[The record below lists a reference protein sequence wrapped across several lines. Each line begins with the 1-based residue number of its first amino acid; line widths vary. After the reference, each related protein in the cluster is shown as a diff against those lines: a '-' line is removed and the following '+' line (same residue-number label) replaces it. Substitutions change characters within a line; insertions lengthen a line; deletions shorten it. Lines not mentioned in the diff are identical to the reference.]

1 MNATEVSKHHGTKS
15 KKQRKESDQESQNT
29 QIVNQSSTS
38 SEATFHQDDHYD
50 ECFSPLPKS
59 PSNQPSGS
67 SRSSFENQSSRVPQQ
82 TTMAKFL
89 NVNTYEDAHLGP
101 LDENPDVKRVF
112 RYEPTQ
118 RYQPIPIMTSS
129 DVISSFID
137 FQAKFKRNLAFGDFL
152 DELVKSYRLQSRK
165 ELGLYCKSFPFL
177 AQVSGYVR
185 RNSQWYISEMQTKAV
200 EDLIST
206 IAARL
211 SDFRQE
217 MHGELGPS
225 SYNKKKSPIAVFNHL
240 ASIIEKYPLF
250 IPEQSLAYYTLI
262 QLRQNELLQWLL
274 NISIYLGSFERPDL
288 FAVELDKICR
298 HQSDHLRLQTLMMFY
313 QSLPSDPNISQMDY
327 GRLQTMIQQQYN
339 HLTIGHNS
347 TPMNTSS
354 FPIVNTLLPANGGR
368 SKLSVSLKQFCSYL
382 SEILMKHETTL
393 TVKQFLQLENHLC
406 TKYNVDNFGAFKFNE
421 NDMHDIDVNLVS
433 FLDTH
438 QKLIDPKDELSVYG
452 YNVTRADR
460 EELYEFVK
468 QLIESNNDRQFVSS
482 QSLQFDTDSNNED
495 IQISA
500 DNLSILEKAIIHKF
514 GGLLGFQTGASIL
527 RKTKQLRAKTEYS
540 IIRFEESLLDFNQL
554 NRIDIYPPMPI
565 ADENQLCQ
573 FILQCPIMIDMYTW
587 LQWTYFFE
595 PKYGNL
601 KTFIRKHKYPLQN
614 LLLLE
619 TSAHELLR
627 LPPDATLKSFEDE
640 LHAFHIRSA
649 VGHLCTLINC
659 EYGLTTRVPLN
670 VYRTS
675 IRTWFIHL
683 QSSAMIQDNNGEPMK
698 YILEFLTYLPVFIG
712 QARLIQEIILGPLD
726 DVFRRV
732 GINSVSVRTRIWNIA
747 DERQRNKLEI
757 WGHTLDINEWKN
769 NSKWSGEY
777 RSVEDRVYVLEP
789 SSDTRS
795 TSNKTIVQANAD
807 KPTTVI
813 VAPHVTSSL
822 SQSDSAS
829 FETKNKDESQSVR
842 AAFEHIES
850 IRRGFAVDSGLDASG
865 QSIVNNL
872 QGMIERSLQKLS
884 NDLYSEQGHFVLEL
898 IQNADDNQYASDH
911 LPTLRFV
918 LSDKRILVCNNE
930 IGFQPNNVD
939 ALCNVGATTKGKHKQ
954 GYAGH
959 KGIGFKSVFMVSNC
973 PEIHSRDYHFCFDT
987 ADGKEQIG
995 YIRPI
1000 WLDKCD
1006 EVLPS
1011 AEEWT
1016 TCIRLPIERG
1026 SRLEENFDNIQ
1037 AKLLLFLNRLRRIEI
1052 VGRLS
1057 STTTN
1062 DQSRIFTR
1070 IDHADGKII
1079 ELQEM
1084 TTNGTVTKNLWLV
1097 VKKVLQVSE
1106 HIKEKLR
1113 EVKCDV
1119 HSTTIAIA
1127 YPLNNLQNS
1136 IQQLPPAQ
1144 PLFAYLPLRS
1154 YGFRFILQADF
1165 EIPVTRQEILHD
1177 NIWNEWLKNEMVQLI
1192 PLAYTHFQTLPD
1204 LLASSLSSVEI
1215 GSQLTAV
1222 QVLIYFLKLIPT
1234 RNELDP
1240 YFNPFVDKSM
1250 KLLMGII
1257 KLPVC
1262 REDTS
1267 GQLHTEWVQP
1277 SQCILVKDPFI
1288 RKILPQELLLSHFNM
1303 YYVPEQL
1310 ASECNERTLIKLGC
1324 APLQFSSIIR
1334 LIKELYKHQE
1344 QEHSTKTSSMEQI
1357 AQWLLCID
1365 YILQQQQEG
1374 EQTYVG
1380 HNERVETTSIT
1391 ELKQLKIIPLNGHS
1405 RLVSIDEYYEQV
1417 ILFPLSKT
1425 AQYKKPFKI
1434 VLNDLPTLDERLLQ
1448 YIEDKFPRRYE
1459 SIVNL
1464 LKRLANI
1471 GDIGLIETPM
1481 IKEIYRLHV
1490 RPILLDVNRW
1500 STKSDSVLIAF
1511 LLCIYT
1517 HFDQFENEIDQLKKH
1532 MVIKTRSGQFVRL
1545 DTPGTIIHLTSTYG
1559 CTKSLESLVSSKH
1572 EFTFISDDYINNYRN
1587 ELFRTTDDINNFVR
1601 FLGQFNITEFLQ
1613 INITD
1618 THFINVAQLQTTQ
1631 WAYLISEL
1639 NDIVRQPF
1647 IIEDC
1652 CCNKFNILVAP
1663 SNNTA
1668 ADIDLCSK
1676 LLIYLDRH
1684 HATVAPCYTASII
1697 LVDQVKS
1704 GRRRPEKYIPSTF
1717 CLSLR
1722 QYAWIPIESGKLA
1735 KPDDVYCLSPKSETS
1750 FFHRYVSHLD
1760 QAKVSLNNR
1769 DFILN
1774 ILGLQ
1779 EHVLPMTILELFMKW
1794 SCNLDRDALWML
1806 LGDTNQL
1813 DIINCPLPITFRQ
1826 SCHDTIQ
1833 NIHRVYRFLIT
1844 DNTTLNALHRF
1855 RLWPL
1860 VFVPL
1865 NNSRGEFLFA
1875 HRVYWQ
1881 DSTSLLSKLNNVTL
1895 PNSDRRISIQ
1905 GYYSNDGKLQKFFIE
1920 TLQVNFEPTID
1931 DYLPFLIYISN
1942 INGIWRLIE
1951 VIIRLAFQQK
1961 RQIEVKDRCRHL
1973 PFIPCMSTKD
1983 MRVKY
1988 TDQPLYPHDLDIAN
2002 FLSNTLP
2009 IIQLP
2014 NWTLSSEFKHN
2025 FCLLFEI
2032 RSLADVIQLQVHVT
2046 NEQLSIDLFNF
2057 YSHSIELIQNFLVS
2071 KSFIAEERS
2080 KYLASIFARMHFFR
2094 VDQIQLSYHDQV
2106 HTVRTE
2112 MCDAYVDERAGRFYI
2127 LKVFEK
2133 SEIRYIETMVKY
2145 LVQDRMAITELTS
2158 FIMKLSRIFQNV
2170 GEQCLIKYR
2179 DMIITQ
2185 EHEYKW
2191 IFPNVYVTPSP
2202 LPIEEIS
2209 VNDEP
2214 IDITDEM
2221 AEQLMNEPLPG
2232 RKPRSQ
2238 ITMEKDEEKNSTC
2251 FPSKA
2256 NATESIEFSNT
2267 KYYPEEQRQS
2277 TNATNVTKSNHS
2289 SSSDSISEVSREPE
2303 SNHLIK
2309 DKKTR
2314 ESTHKDRSQVTTIGC
2329 SNSTSVEV
2337 AKSQR
2342 IRISTL
2348 TGTKLYI
2355 LSSSSI
2361 TTNPADNII
2370 DNNTGRQGEEF
2381 VFNFLKWKHPDKQ
2394 VKWMNERRESG
2405 EPYDIEIRKNDDI
2418 ERIEVKTTRISDQ
2431 HTFQIS
2437 IREIQ
2442 CLLENPMKYHI
2453 YRVYYSDDPDLTKIT
2468 ILSQVKY
2475 HLEQK
2480 QLALCMTIMQQ
2491 PDEQLK

>member
-1 MNATEVSKHHGTKS
+1 MLCTLHDLGP
-15 KKQRKESDQESQNT
+15 
-29 QIVNQSSTS
+29 I
-38 SEATFHQDDHYD
+38 
-50 ECFSPLPKS
+50 L
-59 PSNQPSGS
+59 
-67 SRSSFENQSSRVPQQ
+67 
-82 TTMAKFL
+82 AKFL

-129 DVISSFID
+129 DVISSFIN
-137 FQAKFKRNLAFGDFL
+137 FQAIFKRNLAFGNFL
-152 DELVKSYRLQSRK
+152 DELVKFYRLQSRK

-177 AQVSGYVR
+177 VQ
-185 RNSQWYISEMQTKAV
+185 
-200 EDLIST
+200 
-206 IAARL
+206 
-211 SDFRQE
+211 
-217 MHGELGPS
+217 P
-225 SYNKKKSPIAVFNHL
+225 
-240 ASIIEKYPLF
+240 
-250 IPEQSLAYYTLI
+250 
-262 QLRQNELLQWLL
+262 
-274 NISIYLGSFERPDL
+274 
-288 FAVELDKICR
+288 
-298 HQSDHLRLQTLMMFY
+298 
-313 QSLPSDPNISQMDY
+313 
-327 GRLQTMIQQQYN
+327 
-339 HLTIGHNS
+339 

-354 FPIVNTLLPANGGR
+354 FPIVNTLLPANDGR
-368 SKLSVSLKQFCSYL
+368 STLSVSLKQFCSYL

-406 TKYNVDNFGAFKFNE
+406 TKYNVDSFGAFKFNE
-421 NDMHDIDVNLVS
+421 NDIHDTDVNLVS

-438 QKLIDPKDELSVYG
+438 QKLIDPKGELSVYG
-452 YNVTRADR
+452 YNVARTDR
-460 EELYEFVK
+460 EELFEFVN
-468 QLIESNNDRQFVSS
+468 QLIESNSDRQSVSS
-482 QSLQFDTDSNNED
+482 QTLQFDMNSNNED

-500 DNLSILEKAIIHKF
+500 DNLPILEKVIIHKF

-527 RKTKQLRAKTEYS
+527 RKAKQLRAKTEYS

-554 NRIDIYPPMPI
+554 NRIDICPPMPI

-595 PKYGNL
+595 PNYGNL

-619 TSAHELLR
+619 TSTHELLR
-627 LPPDATLKSFEDE
+627 LPADVTLRSFEDE
-640 LHAFHIRSA
+640 LHAFHVRSA
-649 VGHLCTLINC
+649 VGHLCALITC
-659 EYGLTTRVPLN
+659 EYGLTARVPLN

-683 QSSAMIQDNNGEPMK
+683 QSSAMIQDNNREPMK

-732 GINSVSVRTRIWNIA
+732 GINSVSARTRIWNIA
-747 DERQRNKLEI
+747 DERQRNKLEV

-777 RSVEDRVYVLEP
+777 RSAEDRVYVLEP

-795 TSNKTIVQANAD
+795 NSNETIVQDNAD
-807 KPTTVI
+807 KPTTVT
-813 VAPHVTSSL
+813 VAPHVTSQL
-822 SQSDSAS
+822 SQSDSTS
-829 FETKNKDESQSVR
+829 LETKNKDESQSVR

-850 IRRGFAVDSGLDASG
+850 IRRGFGVDSGLDASG

-898 IQNADDNQYASDH
+898 IQNADDNQYASDC

-939 ALCNVGATTKGKHKQ
+939 AICNVGATTKGKHKQ

-959 KGIGFKSVFMVSNC
+959 KGIGFKSVFMVSNR

-1006 EVLPS
+1006 ELLPS

-1016 TCIRLPIERG
+1016 TCIRLPIQRG

-1052 VGRLS
+1052 VGQLS
-1057 STTTN
+1057 SATTN

-1070 IDHADGKII
+1070 IDHANGEII
-1079 ELQEM
+1079 ELQET

-1097 VKKVLQVSE
+1097 VKKVLQVPE

-1119 HSTTIAIA
+1119 HSTSIAIA
-1127 YPLNNLQNS
+1127 YPLNNLQNL

-1204 LLASSLSSVEI
+1204 LLASLLSSIEI

-1240 YFNPFVDKSM
+1240 YFNPFVDKTM

-1288 RKILPQELLLSHFNM
+1288 RKILPQDLLLSHFNM
-1303 YYVPEQL
+1303 YYIPEQL

-1334 LIKELYKHQE
+1334 LIKGLYKHQE
-1344 QEHSTKTSSMEQI
+1344 QEHSTKTSSIEQI

-1365 YILQQQQEG
+1365 LILQQQQEG
-1374 EQTYVG
+1374 EQTRGG

-1464 LKRLANI
+1464 LKRL
-1471 GDIGLIETPM
+1471 GLIETPM
-1481 IKEIYRLHV
+1481 IKEIYRLHM

-1500 STKSDSVLIAF
+1500 STESDSVLIAF

-1517 HFDQFENEIDQLKKH
+1517 HLDQFENEIDQLKKH
-1532 MVIKTRSGQFVRL
+1532 MVIKTHSGQFVRL
-1545 DTPGTIIHLTSTYG
+1545 DTPGTIIHLASTYG
-1559 CTKSLESLVSSKH
+1559 CTKSLESLISPKH

-1587 ELFRTTDDINNFVR
+1587 ELFRTKDDINNFVR
-1601 FLGQFNITEFLQ
+1601 FLGQLNIIESLQ
-1613 INITD
+1613 TNITD
-1618 THFINVAQLQTTQ
+1618 THFINVVQLQTTQ
-1631 WAYLISEL
+1631 WAYLIPEL
-1639 NDIVRQPF
+1639 NDIIRQPF

-1652 CCNKFNILVAP
+1652 CCNEFNILVAP
-1663 SNNTA
+1663 SNNTTA
-1668 ADIDLCSK
+1668 GIDLYSK

-1684 HATVAPCYTASII
+1684 HAALASCYTASII
-1697 LVDQVKS
+1697 LADQVKS
-1704 GRRRPEKYIPSTF
+1704 GRRRPEKNIPSTF

-1722 QYAWIPIESGKLA
+1722 QHAWIPIEGGKLA

-1750 FFHRYVSHLD
+1750 FFHRYVLHLD
-1760 QAKVSLNNR
+1760 QSKVSLNSR
-1769 DFILN
+1769 EFMLN

-1779 EHVLPMTILELFMKW
+1779 EHVLPMTMFELFMKW
-1794 SCNLDRDALWML
+1794 SCGLDLDALWML
-1806 LGDTNQL
+1806 LSDTNQL
-1813 DIINCPLPITFRQ
+1813 DIIQCSLPVTFRQ
-1826 SCHDTIQ
+1826 SCYDTIQ
-1833 NIHRVYRFLIT
+1833 NIHRIYCFLMT
-1844 DNTTLNALHRF
+1844 DNTTLDALRRF

-1860 VFVPL
+1860 VFIPR

-1881 DSTSLLSKLNNVTL
+1881 DSTSLLSKLDNATL

-1905 GYYSNDGKLQKFFIE
+1905 RYYSNDGKFKKFFVD
-1920 TLQVNFEPTID
+1920 TLQINIEPTID
-1931 DYLPFLIYISN
+1931 DYLSFLIQISN
-1942 INGIWRLIE
+1942 INDIWRLIE
-1951 VIIRLAFQQK
+1951 VILRLAFQQK
-1961 RQIEVKDRCRHL
+1961 RQIEVKDRCLHL
-1973 PFIPCMSTKD
+1973 PFIPCMGTKN

-1988 TDQPLYPHDLDIAN
+1988 TDQPLYPHDPDIAA

-2014 NWTLSSEFKHN
+2014 NWTLSSEFKNN

-2057 YSHSIELIQNFLVS
+2057 YSHSLELIQNFLAS
-2071 KSFIAEERS
+2071 KSFISEERS

-2094 VDQIQLSYHDQV
+2094 VDQIQLSYHYQA
-2106 HTVRTE
+2106 HTLRTE

-2145 LVQDRMAITELTS
+2145 LVQDRMAVTELTS
-2158 FIMKLSRIFQNV
+2158 FIMKLSRIFQNE
-2170 GEQCLIKYR
+2170 GEQGLIKHC
-2179 DMIITQ
+2179 DMITTK

-2202 LPIEEIS
+2202 PSIEEIS

-2221 AEQLMNEPLPG
+2221 TEKLMNEPLPE

-2238 ITMEKDEEKNSTC
+2238 ITMVKDEEKNPTC
-2251 FPSKA
+2251 FPPKA
-2256 NATESIEFSNT
+2256 NTTESIEFSNT
-2267 KYYPEEQRQS
+2267 KSHPEEQRQS
-2277 TNATNVTKSNHS
+2277 TNATSVARPNHS
-2289 SSSDSISEVSREPE
+2289 PSSDSISEVSREPE

-2314 ESTHKDRSQVTTIGC
+2314 ESTHKDRSQVTTIDC

-2337 AKSQR
+2337 AKFQR

-2348 TGTKLYI
+2348 TGTKFYI

-2361 TTNPADNII
+2361 TINPADNIV
-2370 DNNTGRQGEEF
+2370 DNNIGRQGEEL

-2394 VKWMNERRESG
+2394 VKWMNERKESG

-2418 ERIEVKTTRISDQ
+2418 ERIEVKTTRIPDQ

-2442 CLLENPMKYHI
+2442 CLLENPMNYHI
-2453 YRVYYSDDPDLTKIT
+2453 YRVYYSDNPDLTKIT

-2491 PDEQLK
+2491 ADEQLK

>member
-1 MNATEVSKHHGTKS
+1 MLCTL
-15 KKQRKESDQESQNT
+15 
-29 QIVNQSSTS
+29 
-38 SEATFHQDDHYD
+38 YD
-50 ECFSPLPKS
+50 LGPIL
-59 PSNQPSGS
+59 
-67 SRSSFENQSSRVPQQ
+67 
-82 TTMAKFL
+82 AKFL

-240 ASIIEKYPLF
+240 ASIIEKYLLF

-298 HQSDHLRLQTLMMFY
+298 HQSDHLRLQTLM
-313 QSLPSDPNISQMDY
+313 I
-327 GRLQTMIQQQYN
+327 
-339 HLTIGHNS
+339 
-347 TPMNTSS
+347 
-354 FPIVNTLLPANGGR
+354 
-368 SKLSVSLKQFCSYL
+368 
-382 SEILMKHETTL
+382 
-393 TVKQFLQLENHLC
+393 
-406 TKYNVDNFGAFKFNE
+406 
-421 NDMHDIDVNLVS
+421 
-433 FLDTH
+433 
-438 QKLIDPKDELSVYG
+438 
-452 YNVTRADR
+452 
-460 EELYEFVK
+460 
-468 QLIESNNDRQFVSS
+468 
-482 QSLQFDTDSNNED
+482 
-495 IQISA
+495 A

-554 NRIDIYPPMPI
+554 NRIDICPPMPI

-573 FILQCPIMIDMYTW
+573 FIRQCPIMIDMYTW

-627 LPPDATLKSFEDE
+627 LPADATLKSFEDE

-822 SQSDSAS
+822 SQSDSTS
-829 FETKNKDESQSVR
+829 LETKNKDESQSVR

-850 IRRGFAVDSGLDASG
+850 IRRGFGVDSGLDASG

-1016 TCIRLPIERG
+1016 TCIRLPIQRG

-1057 STTTN
+1057 SATTN

-1097 VKKVLQVSE
+1097 VK
-1106 HIKEKLR
+1106 KEKLR

-1288 RKILPQELLLSHFNM
+1288 RKILPQDLLLSHFNM

-1344 QEHSTKTSSMEQI
+1344 QEHSTKTSSIEQI

-1481 IKEIYRLHV
+1481 IKEIYRLHM

-1517 HFDQFENEIDQLKKH
+1517 HLDQFESEMDQLKKH

-1613 INITD
+1613 INIID

-1652 CCNKFNILVAP
+1652 CCNEFNILVAP

-1676 LLIYLDRH
+1676 LLNYLDRH

-1769 DFILN
+1769 EFILN

-1779 EHVLPMTILELFMKW
+1779 EHVLPMTIFELFMKW
-1794 SCNLDRDALWML
+1794 SCSLNRDALWML

-1931 DYLPFLIYISN
+1931 DYLPCLIYISN
-1942 INGIWRLIE
+1942 INDIWRLIE

-1973 PFIPCMSTKD
+1973 PFIPCMSTKN

-2094 VDQIQLSYHDQV
+2094 VDQIQLSYHYQV

-2112 MCDAYVDERAGRFYI
+2112 MCDAYVDECAGRFYI

-2133 SEIRYIETMVKY
+2133 SEMRYIETMVKY
-2145 LVQDRMAITELTS
+2145 LVQDQMAITELTS
-2158 FIMKLSRIFQNV
+2158 FITKLSRIFQNE
-2170 GEQCLIKYR
+2170 GEQGLIKYR

-2191 IFPNVYVTPSP
+2191 IFPNVYVTSSP
-2202 LPIEEIS
+2202 LSIEEIS

-2214 IDITDEM
+2214 IDITDDM
-2221 AEQLMNEPLPG
+2221 TEQLMNEPLPE

-2238 ITMEKDEEKNSTC
+2238 ITMEKDEEKNLTC

-2267 KYYPEEQRQS
+2267 KSYPEEQRQS
-2277 TNATNVTKSNHS
+2277 TNATSVTKSNHS
-2289 SSSDSISEVSREPE
+2289 SSSDSISEVSRESE

-2314 ESTHKDRSQVTTIGC
+2314 ESIHKDRSQVTTIGC

-2337 AKSQR
+2337 AKFQR
-2342 IRISTL
+2342 IRIFTL

-2361 TTNPADNII
+2361 AINPADNII

-2394 VKWMNERRESG
+2394 VKWMNERKESG

-2480 QLALCMTIMQQ
+2480 QLVLCMTIMQQ

>member
-1 MNATEVSKHHGTKS
+1 MLCTLHDLGP
-15 KKQRKESDQESQNT
+15 
-29 QIVNQSSTS
+29 I
-38 SEATFHQDDHYD
+38 
-50 ECFSPLPKS
+50 L
-59 PSNQPSGS
+59 
-67 SRSSFENQSSRVPQQ
+67 
-82 TTMAKFL
+82 AKFL
-89 NVNTYEDAHLGP
+89 NVNTFEDAHLGP

-118 RYQPIPIMTSS
+118 RHQPIPIMTSS
-129 DVISSFID
+129 DVISSFIN

-177 AQVSGYVR
+177 VQVSGYVR

-200 EDLIST
+200 EDLTST

-217 MHGELGPS
+217 IHGELGPS
-225 SYNKKKSPIAVFNHL
+225 SYNKKKSPIAVFIHL
-240 ASIIEKYPLF
+240 ASIVEKYLSF

-274 NISIYLGSFERPDL
+274 NISIYLGGFERPDL

-298 HQSDHLRLQTLMMFY
+298 HQSDHLRLQTLMMLY
-313 QSLPSDPNISQMDY
+313 QSLPSNPNISQMDY

-339 HLTIGHNS
+339 QLTIGYNP
-347 TPMNTSS
+347 TPMNNSS
-354 FPIVNTLLPANGGR
+354 FPIVNTLLPATGGK
-368 SKLSVSLKQFCSYL
+368 SKLS
-382 SEILMKHETTL
+382 HETTL

-406 TKYNVDNFGAFKFNE
+406 TKYNVDSFDAFKFNE
-421 NDMHDIDVNLVS
+421 NDMHDTDVNLVS

-438 QKLIDPKDELSVYG
+438 QKLIDPKGELSVYG
-452 YNVTRADR
+452 YNVARMDR

-482 QSLQFDTDSNNED
+482 QSLQFDMDFNNED

-500 DNLSILEKAIIHKF
+500 DNLPILEKAIIHKF
-514 GGLLGFQTGASIL
+514 GGLHGFQTGASIL
-527 RKTKQLRAKTEYS
+527 RKVKQLRTKTEYS

-554 NRIDIYPPMPI
+554 NRIDICPPMPI

-619 TSAHELLR
+619 TSAHERLR
-627 LPPDATLKSFEDE
+627 LPADATLKSFEDE
-640 LHAFHIRSA
+640 LHAFHVRSA

-659 EYGLTTRVPLN
+659 EYGLTARVPLN

-732 GINSVSVRTRIWNIA
+732 GINSVSARTRIWNIA

-777 RSVEDRVYVLEP
+777 H
-789 SSDTRS
+789 
-795 TSNKTIVQANAD
+795 NAD
-807 KPTTVI
+807 KPTTLT
-813 VAPHVTSSL
+813 VAPHVTSPL
-822 SQSDSAS
+822 SQSDSTS
-829 FETKNKDESQSVR
+829 LETKNKDENQSVQ

-850 IRRGFAVDSGLDASG
+850 IRRGFGVDSGLDASG

-884 NDLYSEQGHFVLEL
+884 HDLYSEQGHFVLEL
-898 IQNADDNQYASDH
+898 IQNADDNQYASDR

-939 ALCNVGATTKGKHKQ
+939 AICNVGATTKGKHKQ

-959 KGIGFKSVFMVSNC
+959 KGIGFKSVFMVSNR

-1016 TCIRLPIERG
+1016 TCIRLPIQRG

-1052 VGRLS
+1052 VGQLS
-1057 STTTN
+1057 SATTS
-1062 DQSRIFTR
+1062 DRSRIFTR

-1079 ELQEM
+1079 ELQET
-1084 TTNGTVTKNLWLV
+1084 TTNGTVTTNLWLV
-1097 VKKVLQVSE
+1097 VKKVLQVPE
-1106 HIKEKLR
+1106 HVKEKLC

-1204 LLASSLSSVEI
+1204 LLASSLSSIEI

-1222 QVLIYFLKLIPT
+1222 QVLIYFLKLIPS

-1288 RKILPQELLLSHFNM
+1288 RKILPQDLLLSHFNM
-1303 YYVPEQL
+1303 YYVPEKL
-1310 ASECNERTLIKLGC
+1310 ASECNERTLIKLV
-1324 APLQFSSIIR
+1324 
-1334 LIKELYKHQE
+1334 
-1344 QEHSTKTSSMEQI
+1344 

-1365 YILQQQQEG
+1365 YILQQQQES
-1374 EQTYVG
+1374 EQTRG
-1380 HNERVETTSIT
+1380 SHNERVETTSIT

-1425 AQYKKPFKI
+1425 AQYTKSFKI

-1464 LKRLANI
+1464 LKRL
-1471 GDIGLIETPM
+1471 GLIETPT
-1481 IKEIYRLHV
+1481 IKEIYRLYM

-1517 HFDQFENEIDQLKKH
+1517 HLDQFENEIDQLKKH

-1545 DTPGTIIHLTSTYG
+1545 DTLGTVIHLTSTYG

-1572 EFTFISDDYINNYRN
+1572 EFTFISDDYINTYRN
-1587 ELFRTTDDINNFVR
+1587 ELFRTKDDIDNFVR
-1601 FLGQFNITEFLQ
+1601 FLGQLNIIESLQ
-1613 INITD
+1613 TNITD

-1631 WAYLISEL
+1631 WAYLIPEL
-1639 NDIVRQPF
+1639 NDIIRQPF

-1652 CCNKFNILVAP
+1652 CCNEFNILVAP

-1668 ADIDLCSK
+1668 ADIDLYSK

-1684 HATVAPCYTASII
+1684 HAALAPWYTASII
-1697 LVDQVKS
+1697 LADQVKS
-1704 GRRRPEKYIPSTF
+1704 GRRRPEKNIPSTF

-1722 QYAWIPIESGKLA
+1722 QHAWIPIEGGKLA

-1760 QAKVSLNNR
+1760 QSKVSLNNR

-1779 EHVLPMTILELFMKW
+1779 EHVLPTTMFELFMKW
-1794 SCNLDRDALWML
+1794 SCDLDRDALWML
-1806 LGDTNQL
+1806 LSDTNQL
-1813 DIINCPLPITFRQ
+1813 DIIQCPLPVTFRQ
-1826 SCHDTIQ
+1826 SCYDTIQ
-1833 NIHRVYRFLIT
+1833 NIYRVYCFLMA
-1844 DNTTLNALHRF
+1844 DNTTLNALRCF

-1860 VFVPL
+1860 VFVPR

-1881 DSTSLLSKLNNVTL
+1881 DSTSLLSKLDNATL

-1905 GYYSNDGKLQKFFIE
+1905 RYYSNDGKFKKFFVD
-1920 TLQVNFEPTID
+1920 TLQVNIEPTID
-1931 DYLPFLIYISN
+1931 DYLPFLIQISN
-1942 INGIWRLIE
+1942 INDIWRLIE
-1951 VIIRLAFQQK
+1951 VILRLAFQQK
-1961 RQIEVKDRCRHL
+1961 RQIEVKDRCLHL
-1973 PFIPCMSTKD
+1973 PFIPCMGTKN

-1988 TDQPLYPHDLDIAN
+1988 TDQPLYPHDPDIAD

-2014 NWTLSSEFKHN
+2014 T
-2025 FCLLFEI
+2025 
-2032 RSLADVIQLQVHVT
+2032 
-2046 NEQLSIDLFNF
+2046 
-2057 YSHSIELIQNFLVS
+2057 
-2071 KSFIAEERS
+2071 EERS
-2080 KYLASIFARMHFFR
+2080 KYLASIFARMHFFH
-2094 VDQIQLSYHDQV
+2094 VDQIQLSYHYQA
-2106 HTVRTE
+2106 HTLRTE

-2145 LVQDRMAITELTS
+2145 LVQDRMAVTELTS
-2158 FIMKLSRIFQNV
+2158 FIMKLSRIFQNE
-2170 GEQCLIKYR
+2170 GEQGLIKHR
-2179 DMIITQ
+2179 DMITTQ

-2191 IFPNVYVTPSP
+2191 IFPNVYVTSSP
-2202 LPIEEIS
+2202 PPIEEIS

-2221 AEQLMNEPLPG
+2221 TEKLMNEPLPE

-2238 ITMEKDEEKNSTC
+2238 ITMEKDEEKNLTC
-2251 FPSKA
+2251 FPPKA
-2256 NATESIEFSNT
+2256 NTTESIEFSNT
-2267 KYYPEEQRQS
+2267 KSHPGEQRQS
-2277 TNATNVTKSNHS
+2277 TNATSVAKSNHS
-2289 SSSDSISEVSREPE
+2289 PSSDSISEVSREPE

-2337 AKSQR
+2337 AKFQR

-2348 TGTKLYI
+2348 TGAKLYI

-2361 TTNPADNII
+2361 TINPADNIV
-2370 DNNTGRQGEEF
+2370 DNNTGRQGEEL

-2394 VKWMNERRESG
+2394 VKWMNERKESG

-2418 ERIEVKTTRISDQ
+2418 ERIEVKTTRIFDQ

-2491 PDEQLK
+2491 ADEQLK